1 MRIPFQQRRLAVAI
15 GATVLALAASPAFA
29 TGCQLNEQSASS
41 IGNANA
47 AGAAFTDDIT
57 AMWFNPA
64 ALSAFDRRQA
74 AAVVHVI
81 TPKIEFSNDASQPA
95 RNQPLGN
102 NGGDAGGVN
111 VVPNM
116 FVGIPINP
124 QWAFGLGISTPFG
137 LTTEY
142 DDGWIGRYQALKSEI
157 KTINVN
163 PAISWKATPTFA
175 VGVGVNYMYLDATL
189 SQNGNYSAALLLAGQ
204 AAGLPASTLA
214 AIGAITP
221 GIDTK
226 ATISADDSAWGW
238 NIGAAWD
245 ATPQLRLAAAYRS
258 KLKIHAKGDVDYN
271 NPSISLPPGTPAA
284 LAAAVNG
291 LAAAL
296 NNPIPGN
303 PLSGQ
308 FANRSVT
315 SDIEL
320 PDVANLSVLFRINP
334 QWEVMADAQWTGWS
348 SIPELAFATSPAL
361 PVIPLEW
368 DDSWKIAVGASYRHN
383 DQWKL
388 RFGVAHD
395 KTPVTS
401 HPTPRLPDSDR
412 WWFAVGGEYRHSP
425 ALKFDAGFVYIKG
438 DTANFN
444 QNLGSTDRFGLIN
457 GSYDSSTTIFSLQGT
472 YSF

>member
-1 MRIPFQQRRLAVAI
+1 MRIPFQRNRIAAAL
-15 GATVLALAASPAFA
+15 GAAALALAAAPHALA
-29 TGCQLNEQSASS
+29 TGFQLNEQSASS

-64 ALSAFDRRQA
+64 ALSAFDKRQG
-74 AAVVHVI
+74 AAVVHII

-124 QWAFGLGISTPFG
+124 QLAFGLGISTPFG
-137 LTTEY
+137 LTTDY
-142 DDGWIGRYQALKSEI
+142 DEGWIGRYQALRSEI

-163 PAISWKATPTFA
+163 PAISWKATPTFS
-175 VGVGVNYMYLDATL
+175 VGVGVNYQYLDATL
-189 SQNGNYSAALLLAGQ
+189 SQNVNYSGALLLAGQ
-204 AAGLPASTLA
+204 GAGLPAATLA
-214 AIGAITP
+214 AIGAVTP
-221 GIDTK
+221 GIDSK

-245 ATPQLRLAAAYRS
+245 ITPQVRFGASYRS
-258 KLKIHAKGDVDYN
+258 KMKFHVKGNVDFN
-271 NPSISLPPGTPAA
+271 NPTVTLPPGTPPQLVGAVAQLSAGVNQAA
-284 LAAAVNG
+284 L
-291 LAAAL
+291 
-296 NNPIPGN
+296 
-303 PLSGQ
+303 
-308 FANRSVT
+308 FNRSVT

-320 PDVANLSVLFRINP
+320 PDIGNLSVLFRLNP
-334 QWEVMADAQWTGWS
+334 QWEIMADAQWTGWS
-348 SIPELAFATSPAL
+348 SIPELRFNTTPAL
-361 PVIPLEW
+361 TIIPLEW
-368 DDSWKIAVGASYRHN
+368 DDSWKIAVGASYRIN
-383 DQWKL
+383 DQWKA
-388 RFGVAHD
+388 RFGIAFD
-395 KTPVTS
+395 QTPITS

-412 WWFAVGGEYRHSP
+412 WWFAIGAEYRYSP

-438 DTANFN
+438 DSVDFN
-444 QNLGSTDRFGLIN
+444 QNLGNTASFGLIN
-457 GSYDSSTTIFSLQGT
+457 GSYDATTTIFSLQGV